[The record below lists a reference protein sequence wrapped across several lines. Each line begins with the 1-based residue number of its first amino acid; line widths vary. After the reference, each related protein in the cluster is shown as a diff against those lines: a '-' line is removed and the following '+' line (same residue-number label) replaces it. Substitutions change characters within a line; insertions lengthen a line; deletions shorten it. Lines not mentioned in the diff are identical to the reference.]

1 MLDAFEF
8 LVELLAEMPAY
19 AASASA
25 SGDSPF
31 IQLKLDQN
39 PDPPS
44 VKPEP

>member
-8 LVELLAEMPAY
+8 LVELLAEMPEY
-19 AASASA
+19 ASSAST
-25 SGDSPF
+25 SSDSPF